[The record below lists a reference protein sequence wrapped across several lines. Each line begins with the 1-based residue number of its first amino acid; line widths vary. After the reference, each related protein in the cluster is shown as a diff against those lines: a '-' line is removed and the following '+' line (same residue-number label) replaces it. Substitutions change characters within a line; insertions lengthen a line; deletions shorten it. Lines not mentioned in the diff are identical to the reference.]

1 MIGLKKIWVKSL
13 IIEPLLGKN
22 KVQTNNMKD
31 EQDQV
36 EEYECV

>member
-1 MIGLKKIWVKSL
+1 MIGQKKRWVKSL
-13 IIEPLLGKN
+13 LIEPLLGNN

-36 EEYECV
+36 EEQECV

>member
-1 MIGLKKIWVKSL
+1 MTIMIGLKKRWVRSP

-36 EEYECV
+36 EE